1 MKGEETREKILET
14 ALELFRERG
23 YGETSMREIAA
34 KAGVATGLAYYY
46 FASKEAIVLAF
57 YARASRELGPLLE
70 AAQKGK
76 KLDGRVQAMIDAK
89 LGYFAP
95 NRNFLGALMG
105 HAANSSSPLSPFG
118 EPSRAIRETE
128 FAHFQQALDE
138 TGTRIADDLKPHMA
152 KILWLY
158 QMGLILFWMYDGSK
172 KQARTERLL
181 QSSLRMVVALIKIG
195 NLPLMK
201 PARKAVLEL
210 VEILEG

>member
-1 MKGEETREKILET
+1 MKREETREKILET

-23 YGETSMREIAA
+23 YAETSMREIAA

-46 FASKEAIVLAF
+46 FASKDAIVLAF
-57 YARASRELGPLLE
+57 YDRANRDLGPLLE
-70 AAQKGK
+70 QAQKSK
-76 KLDGRVQAMIDAK
+76 KFDARLQAMIEAK
-89 LGYFAP
+89 LRYFEA

-105 HAANSSSPLSPFG
+105 HAANPSSPLSPFG

-128 FAHFQQALDE
+128 FTHFQRALDE

-152 KILWLY
+152 KILWMY
-158 QMGLILFWMYDGSK
+158 QMGLILFWMYDTSA
-172 KQARTERLL
+172 KQARTSKLL
-181 QSSLRMVVALIKIG
+181 TASLRMVVALVKLG

-210 VEILEG
+210 VEILES